1 MKLAHG
7 FIQCS
12 GGFFSRNHRAYSAK
26 TFIPFSSNSL
36 EKQKKKRRN
45 QQQQNR
51 KNRHSSFVFLL
62 CYFEM
67 FTSVSFVFYFHI
79 KRRKYFTLAR
89 ARPWQCAY
97 VAYSCAACVCVLC
110 VQHSKRDSSNHFRNE
125 ATELSRMH

>member
-1 MKLAHG
+1 MVSFSAQADFFLAIIVH
-7 FIQCS
+7 IARKRLS
-12 GGFFSRNHRAYSAK
+12 LLVLIPWRN
-26 TFIPFSSNSL
+26 
-36 EKQKKKRRN
+36 KKKRRN